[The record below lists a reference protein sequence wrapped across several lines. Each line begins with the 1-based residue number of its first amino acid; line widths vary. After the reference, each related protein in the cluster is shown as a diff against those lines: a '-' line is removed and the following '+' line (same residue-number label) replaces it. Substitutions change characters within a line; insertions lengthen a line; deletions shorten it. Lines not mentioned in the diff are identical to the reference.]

1 MNTLLGVVRDYGRM
15 VRFSHSIFALP
26 FALASL
32 AFASLRVPVGPARIF
47 WVIVAMVAARNAA
60 MGFNRLADAAI
71 DARNP
76 RTAGREIPRGI
87 LGRLQVGVFVLA
99 RLPGNTGQYRIPGQ
113 LDALGLVRDRSS
125 RGTGAYPSSG
135 ARPDPVRADAG
146 VAVCLLSWRRLSDGG
161 RPRGWAPHGV
171 ARPALR

>member
-1 MNTLLGVVRDYGRM
+1 M

-32 AFASLRVPVGPARIF
+32 AFASLRAPVGPARIF

-87 LGRLQVGVFVLA
+87 LGRLQVGVFVLTLSILFVFA
-99 RLPGNTGQYRIPGQ
+99 AGMLNKTCLALAPVALLIIFFYSYTKRFTWASQ
-113 LDALGLVRDRSS
+113 LFLGLALAIAPI
-125 RGTGAYPSSG
+125 GAWIAVTAAVSWPAVLQGVS
-135 ARPDPVRADAG
+135 VLCW
-146 VAVCLLSWRRLSDGG
+146 VAVFDDICALSG
-161 RPRGWAPHGV
+161 
-171 ARPALR
+171 